1 MLKAVL
7 FDLDGTLLNRDA
19 SLSKFIAS
27 HFNSLQDV
35 LTDVDE
41 QQFCSRF
48 IELDNRG
55 YVWKDQVYQQLIK
68 EYNIEGLTAED
79 LLHYYIHNFKQHC
92 VAFPNLY
99 SMLKEL
105 KQMPLT
111 LGIITNGKGQF
122 QLDNIHALGIE
133 SFFDVILISETEG
146 IKKPDP
152 QIFHR
157 ALSTLSVS
165 PHECAYVG
173 DHPINDIR
181 GANAVG
187 IQSIWKKDPD
197 YHCLEA
203 NHVIDDLSEI
213 PSIIKSLIK

>member
-27 HFNSLQDV
+27 HFNSLRSV

-68 EYNIEGLTAED
+68 EYNIEGLTVED
-79 LLHYYIHNFKQHC
+79 LLLYYVHHFKQHC
-92 VAFPNLY
+92 VAFPSLH

-105 KQMPLT
+105 KQMSLT

-122 QLDNIHALGIE
+122 QLDNIHALGIA
-133 SFFDVILISETEG
+133 SYFDVILISEIEG
-146 IKKPDP
+146 IKKPNP

-157 ALSTLSVS
+157 ALSRLGVS
-165 PHECAYVG
+165 PNECVYVG
-173 DHPINDIR
+173 DHPINDIQA
-181 GANAVG
+181 ANAVG
-187 IQSIWKKDPD
+187 IHSIWKKDPG

-213 PSIIKSLIK
+213 PSVIKSIIK